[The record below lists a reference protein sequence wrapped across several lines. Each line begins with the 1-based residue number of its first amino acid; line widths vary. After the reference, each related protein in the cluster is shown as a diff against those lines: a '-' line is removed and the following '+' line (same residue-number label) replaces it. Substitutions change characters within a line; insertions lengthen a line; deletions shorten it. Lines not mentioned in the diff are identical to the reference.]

1 MFIRDLLQPTHLI
14 IILAIVL
21 LIIGPGKLVGL
32 GGALGSSIRDFRKS
46 MKDEDSEEGGT
57 NKTASGNLKS
67 VADDGF
73 DDAPATRTAIPAT
86 VGATSATTMSA
97 KSIADDE
104 IVGEVVTVGA
114 GRAETAETVTRA
126 ETVPLA
132 SEPIRVGTTRRGYR
146 R

>member
-1 MFIRDLLQPTHLI
+1 MFLRDLLQPTHLI

-32 GGALGSSIRDFRKS
+32 GGAVGSSIRDFRRS
-46 MKDEDSEEGGT
+46 MKDEDETEGGAN
-57 NKTASGNLKS
+57 NKTANGNLKS

-86 VGATSATTMSA
+86 IGATTMSA
-97 KSIADDE
+97 KSIAEDE
-104 IVGEVVTVGA
+104 IEGEVVTVGA
-114 GRAETAETVTRA
+114 GRTETAEHVTRA
-126 ETVPLA
+126 EGVPLS
-132 SEPIRVGTTRRGYR
+132 SEPIKVGTTRRGYR